1 MQKELIRETQA
12 QAQFPKWVIRAVSA
26 MSASRL
32 LYPPKP
38 DICLLGR
45 HGRNVPSIPDTPTA
59 TPSGEGP
66 RPSQRLLPTRHD
78 RQECL
83 CSLRRSQCFTRVK
96 SGSITSYD
104 FLK

>member
-1 MQKELIRETQA
+1 LKNELMSEKGRTRRFRDVRVTAALPPITDIRL
-12 QAQFPKWVIRAVSA
+12 
-26 MSASRL
+26 M
-32 LYPPKP
+32 
-38 DICLLGR
+38 GR
-45 HGRNVPSIPDTPTA
+45 HGRNGLSIPDTPTA

-66 RPSQRLLPTRHD
+66 RSSQRSLPTRHD

-104 FLK
+104 FL

>member
-1 MQKELIRETQA
+1 MSEKGRTRRFRDVRVTAALPPITDIRL
-12 QAQFPKWVIRAVSA
+12 
-26 MSASRL
+26 M
-32 LYPPKP
+32 
-38 DICLLGR
+38 GR
-45 HGRNVPSIPDTPTA
+45 HGRNGPSIPDTPTA

-66 RPSQRLLPTRHD
+66 RSSQRSLPTRHD

-104 FLK
+104 FL